1 MEKKV
6 CCFASN
12 KNLIDIEK
20 LKPNL
25 KREIKKLIIEKVD
38 VGLTEE
44 NYDTLQ
50 NNLNSLKNQLLDFEK
65 NAKNANT
72 PEYPHIRLCLV
83 LTDFL
88 KIRTNNL
95 FNEIIHLNFEKI
107 TKQFIRLST
116 FNWLIGN
123 SDYLISVEE
132 NKSERQLKLTVKD
145 VSDKDLLFFTVRL
158 KMLRI
163 KSGLSQSELA
173 KVINVSPSTISIY
186 EQGRREPDFLTFL
199 DICVALNSTPNYILR
214 LDRKFKSKLIEIDEL
229 LCEFIKTIMRTRG
242 LLYKGDL
249 VDKTTRKNLVA
260 LLEMAFE
267 VAKKFAEERKEH

>member
-25 KREIKKLIIEKVD
+25 KREIKKLIIDFSASEFYVCLESNFDRLCVKC
-38 VGLTEE
+38 
-44 NYDTLQ
+44 
-50 NNLNSLKNQLLDFEK
+50 LKEIK
-65 NAKNANT
+65 Y
-72 PEYPHIRLCLV
+72 EYPHIRLCLV

-145 VSDKDLLFFTVRL
+145 LSDKDLLFFTVRL

-173 KVINVSPSTISIY
+173 KVINVSPSTISMY

-199 DICVALNSTPNYILR
+199 DICVALNSTPNYILG

-260 LLEMAFE
+260 SLAIAFE
-267 VAKKFAEERKEH
+267 VTKKFAEERKYH

>member
-1 MEKKV
+1 M
-6 CCFASN
+6 
-12 KNLIDIEK
+12 
-20 LKPNL
+20 
-25 KREIKKLIIEKVD
+25 
-38 VGLTEE
+38 
-44 NYDTLQ
+44 
-50 NNLNSLKNQLLDFEK
+50 
-65 NAKNANT
+65 
-72 PEYPHIRLCLV
+72 
-83 LTDFL
+83 
-88 KIRTNNL
+88 
-95 FNEIIHLNFEKI
+95 NFEKI
-107 TKQFIRLST
+107 SPQFVKLST

-145 VSDKDLLFFTVRL
+145 LSDKDLLFFTVRL

-173 KVINVSPSTISIY
+173 KVINVSPSTISMY

-199 DICVALNSTPNYILR
+199 DICVALNSTPNYILG

-249 VDKTTRKNLVA
+249 VDKTTRKNLVT
-260 LLEMAFE
+260 LLAMAFE

>member
-12 KNLIDIEK
+12 KNLIDVEK

-25 KREIKKLIIEKVD
+25 KSEIKKLIIDFSASKFYVCLESNFDRLCVKC
-38 VGLTEE
+38 
-44 NYDTLQ
+44 
-50 NNLNSLKNQLLDFEK
+50 LKEIK
-65 NAKNANT
+65 Y
-72 PEYPHIRLCLV
+72 EYPNIRLCLV
-83 LTDFL
+83 LTDSL

-95 FNEIIHLNFEKI
+95 FNEIIYLNFEKI

-123 SDYLISVEE
+123 SDYLISVKEE
-132 NKSERQLKLTVKD
+132 NGKQAPEVVIRDLSN
-145 VSDKDLLFFTVRL
+145 KDLLFFTVRL

-163 KSGLSQSELA
+163 KSGLSQVKLA
-173 KVINVSPSTISIY
+173 KVVNVSPYAISMY
-186 EQGRREPDFLTFL
+186 EQGLREPDFLTFL
-199 DICVALNSTPNYILR
+199 DICVALNSTPNYILG

-260 LLEMAFE
+260 SLAMAFE
-267 VAKKFAEERKEH
+267 VTKNLQKKENIINKYCHFLKEN

>member
-1 MEKKV
+1 MKNKI
-6 CCFASN
+6 CCFFSN

-25 KREIKKLIIEKVD
+25 KREIKKLIIDFGVSEFYVCLEDNFDRLCVKC
-38 VGLTEE
+38 
-44 NYDTLQ
+44 
-50 NNLNSLKNQLLDFEK
+50 LKEIK
-65 NAKNANT
+65 Y
-72 PEYPHIRLCLV
+72 EYPHIRLCLV
-83 LTDFL
+83 LTDSL

-95 FNEIIHLNFEKI
+95 FNEIIYLNFEKI

-123 SDYLISVEE
+123 SDYLISVKEE
-132 NKSERQLKLTVKD
+132 NGKQAPEVVIRDLSN
-145 VSDKDLLFFTVRL
+145 KDLLFFTVRL

>member
-12 KNLIDIEK
+12 KNLIDVEK

-25 KREIKKLIIEKVD
+25 KREIKKLIIDFSVSEFYVCLESNFD
-38 VGLTEE
+38 RFCVEC
-44 NYDTLQ
+44 
-50 NNLNSLKNQLLDFEK
+50 LKEIK
-65 NAKNANT
+65 Y
-72 PEYPHIRLCLV
+72 EYPHIRLCLV

-123 SDYLISVEE
+123 SDYLISVKEGNGKQAPE
-132 NKSERQLKLTVKD
+132 VVIRDLSN
-145 VSDKDLLFFTVRL
+145 KDLLFFTVRL

-163 KSGLSQSELA
+163 KSGLSQAELA
-173 KVINVSPSTISIY
+173 KVINVSPSTISMY

-199 DICVALNSTPNYILR
+199 DICVALNSTPNYILG

-260 LLEMAFE
+260 SLAIAFE
-267 VAKKFAEERKEH
+267 VTKKFAEERKEH